1 MAKDIHSDQISSET
15 VVAECIY
22 LIRGR
27 RVMLD
32 RDLAKLYGIET
43 RVLNQA
49 VRRNQ
54 ERFPEDFMFELN
66 NEDLTILRS
75 QFVISSWGGTR
86 YKPMAFSELGIAML
100 SSVLNSRHAIL
111 VNIQIMRV
119 FIRMRELLKTHKELL
134 SKLEDL
140 ERKDLE
146 QDEKLVIIFEYLKKF
161 EQAKQ
166 GQIRQEK
173 REPIGF
179 KTKRG

>member
-1 MAKDIHSDQISSET
+1 MAKAIHSDQISAEN
-15 VVAECIY
+15 VVAECIH

-54 ERFPEDFMFELN
+54 ERFPEDFMLELN

-75 QFVISSWGGTR
+75 QSVISSWGGTR

-119 FIRMRELLKTHKELL
+119 FVRMRELLKTHKELL
-134 SKLEDL
+134 SKLEDME
-140 ERKDLE
+140 ERIWSRMKSC
-146 QDEKLVIIFEYLKKF
+146 
-161 EQAKQ
+161 
-166 GQIRQEK
+166 
-173 REPIGF
+173 
-179 KTKRG
+179 